1 MEEKMIME
9 ELGFIITPSGKIFQF
24 GEYKPFSL
32 RDKENPHHY
41 HTTAFQTEVASTEEW
56 KNLGLPFDE
65 NTDINTSI
73 ATFASYGLIVGLN
86 KTEGAFFASTPTI
99 LLVTPDHFTEEQL
112 QILMAGKPTL
122 TQFDTKLSYIRI
134 IDTDGNTIDRPRYMT
149 EFYEEHVL
157 PYVDNLIQKR
167 G

>member
-1 MEEKMIME
+1 
-9 ELGFIITPSGKIFQF
+9 
-24 GEYKPFSL
+24 
-32 RDKENPHHY
+32 
-41 HTTAFQTEVASTEEW
+41 
-56 KNLGLPFDE
+56 
-65 NTDINTSI
+65 
-73 ATFASYGLIVGLN
+73 
-86 KTEGAFFASTPTI
+86 
-99 LLVTPDHFTEEQL
+99 
-112 QILMAGKPTL
+112 MAGKPTL